1 MDRKEGAPGFVEH
14 LYLKKMQIIHVFQRY
29 AARKNKYAFGKGVL
43 TQSKEPVM
51 HCKPEASQRE
61 GIANRLL
68 SLRAIWKLTIVELV
82 FWVTAIGIAVFRTL
96 FWA

>member
-14 LYLKKMQIIHVFQRY
+14 LYLKKMRIIHVFQRY
-29 AARKNKYAFGKGVL
+29 AARNNKYAFGKGVL

-68 SLRAIWKLTIVELV
+68 SLRAIWKLSIVELV